1 MSKAVR
7 PHPECA
13 PGLPYQ
19 SERSFSK
26 IPRVLKIAMAA
37 CFALSLSVNAAT
49 DKPNVVFILTDDQ
62 RADAVGYH
70 KTPLLGIQTP
80 NIDRL
85 AQEGARFTNMFVT
98 SSLCSPSRASFLSGT
113 YAHTHGVRDNFT
125 DYPRQLQSFPML
137 LQKADYETA
146 YIGKWH
152 MGEDDDSKRP
162 GFDYWV
168 THKGQGKYYDTTLNV
183 DGKRKV
189 VKGYYTERVTDLA
202 LDWLEQRQSKRPFAL
217 VIGHKAPHGPF
228 IPEPKYEN
236 TYDSVRV
243 PYPTSAFDL
252 TTKPKWVTERLD
264 TWHGIYGPLYGFRK
278 EFPDTSA
285 KAMLDFE
292 RFVRAY
298 TATINSVDDSV
309 GRVYAYLAR
318 TGQLDNTIFVFSS
331 DNGFLMGEHG
341 MIDKRTMH
349 EESIRVPMVVRYP
362 RAIAAGT
369 VVEEQV
375 LNIDLAPSLMELTLG
390 ASMPSAQGLSW
401 AKLVMNGDSDWRE
414 SWLYEYNYES
424 QFPYTPNVR
433 GVRTNNWKYTQYPH
447 GDGGPLRHMEELY
460 DLKNDPQERRN
471 LAGNPAF
478 EEQLKNMRLML
489 ASQLNQTKATPDHMP
504 IDQGIKVALPEESIR

>member
-1 MSKAVR
+1 MSKPDIRGSHGTPPIRDRNSGRNWA
-7 PHPECA
+7 HA
-13 PGLPYQ
+13 IIFFSFLGL
-19 SERSFSK
+19 S
-26 IPRVLKIAMAA
+26 
-37 CFALSLSVNAAT
+37 FALKAAT
-49 DKPNVVFILTDDQ
+49 PPNVVFILTDDQ
-62 RADAVGYH
+62 RSDAVGYH
-70 KTPLLGIQTP
+70 PKPLLGIKTP
-80 NIDRL
+80 NIDKL
-85 AQEGARFTNMFVT
+85 AQEGARFSNMFVT

-137 LQKADYETA
+137 LRQADYETA

-168 THKGQGKYYDTTLNV
+168 THKGQGKYYDTTLNLN
-183 DGKRKV
+183 GKREV
-189 VKGYYTERVTDLA
+189 VKGYYTERVTDIA
-202 LDWLEQRQSKRPFAL
+202 LDWLQQRKPGRPFAL
-217 VIGHKAPHGPF
+217 VVGHKAPHGPF

-236 TYDSVRV
+236 TYQHVRV
-243 PYPTSAFDL
+243 PYPVSGFNL
-252 TTKPKWVTERLD
+252 KSKPQWVTERLD
-264 TWHGIYGPLYGFRK
+264 TWHGIYGPLYGFR
-278 EFPDTSA
+278 EDFPDRSA
-285 KAMLDFE
+285 EAMLDFE

-309 GRVYAYLAR
+309 GRIYQHLAK
-318 TGQLDNTIFVFSS
+318 TGELDNTLFVFSS

-362 RAIAAGT
+362 RAIPAGT

-375 LNIDLAPSLMELTLG
+375 LNIDLAPSVMEFTLG
-390 ASMPSAQGLSW
+390 TEMPSAQGLSW
-401 AKLVMNGDSDWRE
+401 AKLAMGKATKWRE

-433 GVRTNNWKYTQYPH
+433 GVRTDRWKYTQYPH

-460 DLKNDPQERRN
+460 DLKNDPQELNN
-471 LAGNPAF
+471 LANNPAF
-478 EEQLKNMRLML
+478 RQRLKSMRRMLAEQLA
-489 ASQLNQTKATPDHMP
+489 ASGALPDKMP
-504 IDQGIKVALPEESIR
+504 IDEGIKEALPEESIR

>member
-1 MSKAVR
+1 MKHNI
-7 PHPECA
+7 PLKPCA
-13 PGLPYQ
+13 TAHFGIFPATFRAG
-19 SERSFSK
+19 RT
-26 IPRVLKIAMAA
+26 
-37 CFALSLSVNAAT
+37 LSLTILFSVFFAASMSLQAAAQ
-49 DKPNVVFILTDDQ
+49 PNVVFILTDDQ
-62 RADAVGYH
+62 RSDAVGYH
-70 KTPLLGIQTP
+70 PKPLLGIKTP

-137 LQKADYETA
+137 LQQANYETA

-183 DGKRKV
+183 DGKRQV
-189 VKGYYTERVTDLA
+189 VKGYYTQRVTDLA
-202 LDWLEQRQSKRPFAL
+202 LNWLQQRDSQRPFAMVL
-217 VIGHKAPHGPF
+217 GHKAPHGPF
-228 IPEPKYEN
+228 IPEPKYEK
-236 TYDSVRV
+236 TYDHVRV

-252 TTKPKWVTERLD
+252 KTKPQWVTERLD

-309 GRVYAYLAR
+309 GRVYAYLAQ

-362 RAIAAGT
+362 KAIPAGT
-369 VVEEQV
+369 VIDEQV
-375 LNIDLAPSLMELTLG
+375 LNIDLAPSLMELTVG
-390 ASMPSAQGLSW
+390 ADMPSAQGLSW
-401 AKLVMNGDSDWRE
+401 AKLAMGKASKWRE

-433 GVRTNNWKYTQYPH
+433 GVRTDRWKYTQYPH

-460 DLKNDPQERRN
+460 DLKNDPQELNN
-471 LAGNPAF
+471 LAHNPGF
-478 EEQLKNMRLML
+478 KKQLKKMRKQL
-489 ASQLNQTKATPDHMP
+489 AAQLAQTNANPDHMP
-504 IDQGIKVALPEESIR
+504 IDQGIKEALPEESIR